1 MLATTFGQNLN
12 PTCAEKDPIC
22 DTEKRAVASD
32 ITAPP
37 PRLPPLELDP
47 VGESGSWIPQWR
59 PVEEEEEEEVEAAGL
74 GRRKAGCEGLR
85 VGVTSRVKEGLR
97 GEEWRKEAGDWASSA
112 VEEEEEV
119 QSKSLMRKINV
130 KELR

>member
-1 MLATTFGQNLN
+1 MGKS
-12 PTCAEKDPIC
+12 PTCAENEPIC
-22 DTEKRAVASD
+22 DTEKRATASD

-47 VGESGSWIPQWR
+47 VGESGSLILQWR
-59 PVEEEEEEEVEAAGL
+59 PVEEEEEEVEAAGL
-74 GRRKAGCEGLR
+74 GRRKAGCEGLK
-85 VGVTSRVKEGLR
+85 VGVASKVKEGLS

-112 VEEEEEV
+112 VEEEEVE
-119 QSKSLMRKINV
+119 SKSLTRKKNV

>member
-1 MLATTFGQNLN
+1 MKSFYVGTFGQNLN
-12 PTCAEKDPIC
+12 PTCAENEPIC
-22 DTEKRAVASD
+22 DTEKRTAASD

-47 VGESGSWIPQWR
+47 VGESDSRIPQWR
-59 PVEEEEEEEVEAAGL
+59 LVEEEDEVEAAGL
-74 GRRKAGCEGLR
+74 GRRLK
-85 VGVTSRVKEGLR
+85 VGVASRVKEGLS

-119 QSKSLMRKINV
+119 ESKSLTRKKNV
-130 KELR
+130 KEMR